1 MKHLHSFLLLLLCLF
16 FFYCGGNTGGA
27 TPTSDCKIEGTIEGI
42 TTSHV
47 RLFGFLGENN
57 YFIDSFPANNGQFTI
72 TTDSL
77 YPGGIYYFV
86 SGNDV
91 VTLFFDADQ
100 HFSFSGKSGDLL
112 NTLEFKGSKVN
123 ELFYKNLRF
132 EEDYQA
138 RLDPIVNE
146 LNAPSISED
155 KKAELEAE
163 RDALIDER
171 EAHLQWFYDNHPNS
185 LFTIYKKAGQN
196 PKLRDITNPDGT
208 PDEAAQV
215 YFYRHD
221 FWNNVDFAD
230 ERLLRTP
237 VIKNKLER
245 YITKLTPQQADSM
258 IAAVD
263 PLIQKSKAN
272 KEMFKFV
279 SNYIGMHFQKPK
291 FMGDDAVYV
300 HIVQNYFTYDQAFWA
315 DTTDID
321 ALQRDAAWKKPSLIG
336 QPGQDITATDINGN
350 NVSLFDI
357 QAPYIIIYIFNPD
370 CENCKKET
378 PKLVAAYHNE
388 LKQKGAEVF
397 TICDCDDEQ
406 LWKNYVNTTG
416 MSIWTNVSDPTFQ
429 SQFHRKYHFST
440 TPGIYV
446 LNEDRTIIGKN
457 INSEQIGVIIDRD
470 MEKR

>member
-1 MKHLHSFLLLLLCLF
+1 MKHLNSFFLMLTLLVLF
-16 FFYCGGNTGGA
+16 HCSNNAGGA
-27 TPTSDCKIEGTIEGI
+27 NTSDCQIEGNIEGLSLDHI
-42 TTSHV
+42 
-47 RLFGFLGENN
+47 RFFGYLGENN
-57 YFIDSFPANNGQFTI
+57 YFIDSFPVTEGKFTVQKNEPYPQG
-72 TTDSL
+72 L
-77 YPGGIYYFV
+77 YYLVG
-86 SGNDV
+86 GNDV
-91 VTLFFDADQ
+91 ITLFLDADQ
-100 HFSFSGKSGDLL
+100 HFSINGKSGELM
-112 NTLEFKGSKVN
+112 NSLEFQGSKVN

-138 RLDPIVNE
+138 RLDPVVNG
-146 LNAPSISED
+146 LNDPEIDDE
-155 KKAELEAE
+155 KKQQLEAQ
-163 RDALIDER
+163 RDALIEER
-171 EAHLQWFYDNHPNS
+171 EAHLQWFYDKHPNS
-185 LFTIYKKAGQN
+185 LFTIYKLAGQN
-196 PKLRDITNPDGT
+196 PKLRTISKPDGT

-215 YFYRHD
+215 YFYRQD
-221 FWNNVDFAD
+221 FWDNVDFAD

-237 VIKNKLER
+237 VIKNKVER

-263 PLIQKSKAN
+263 PLIQKSMAN

-300 HIVQNYFTYDQAFWA
+300 HIVQNYFTHDLAFWA

-321 ALQRDAAWKKPSLIG
+321 ALQRDAAWKKPSLLG
-336 QPGQDITATDINGN
+336 QQGQNITATDDKGET
-350 NVSLFDI
+350 VSLFDI
-357 QAPYIIIYIFNPD
+357 TTPYLVIYIFNPE

-378 PKLVAAYHNE
+378 PKLLTAYYNE

-406 LWKNYVNTTG
+406 LWKNYINQTG
-416 MSIWTNVSDPTFQ
+416 MNVWTNVSDPTFQ

-446 LNEDRTIIGKN
+446 LNKDRIIIGKN
-457 INSEQIGVIIDRD
+457 IGATQIGIVIDRD
-470 MEKR
+470 MEKG